1 MDPLRFTI
9 HRLIIFIIQSFS
21 HDTVITV
28 NPGLLSLQPEN
39 GGLVIRP
46 YAQESQQPAS
56 YDLRA
61 SEPVVINKNMM
72 TLLASKEWVELPVDI
87 AATLRCRS
95 SYARRGIFI
104 SGGFVDPGF
113 RGHLTLCLYNCGAE
127 NVSVLEGDRIVQMV
141 FQQVDMPGEGY
152 SGRYQDSHG
161 VISAR

>member
-1 MDPLRFTI
+1 MILSSQS
-9 HRLIIFIIQSFS
+9 IQA
-21 HDTVITV
+21 
-28 NPGLLSLQPEN
+28 LLSIQPEN

-72 TLLASKEWVELPVDI
+72 TLLASKEWVELPVGI

-95 SYARRGIFI
+95 SYARRGVFI

-141 FQQVDMPGEGY
+141 FQQVDMPGDGY

>member
-1 MDPLRFTI
+1 
-9 HRLIIFIIQSFS
+9 
-21 HDTVITV
+21 
-28 NPGLLSLQPEN
+28 
-39 GGLVIRP
+39 
-46 YAQESQQPAS
+46 
-56 YDLRA
+56 
-61 SEPVVINKNMM
+61 MM
-72 TLLASKEWVELPVDI
+72 TLLASKEGVELPVGI

-95 SYARRGIFI
+95 SYARRGVFS

>member
-1 MDPLRFTI
+1 MILSSRSIKILLTVPPEDGG
-9 HRLIIFIIQSFS
+9 II
-21 HDTVITV
+21 
-28 NPGLLSLQPEN
+28 
-39 GGLVIRP
+39 IRP
-46 YAQESQQPAS
+46 YAEESQQPAS

-61 SEPVVINKNMM
+61 SEPAVINKNMM

-113 RGHLTLCLYNCGAE
+113 RGHLTLCLYNCGSD
-127 NVSVLEGDRIVQMV
+127 NVSVLEGDRIIQMV
-141 FQQVDMPGEGY
+141 FQQVDLPGEGY

-161 VISAR
+161 VVTAR